1 MRQND
6 WVLTVHCRECG
17 IGGTAHVGNDRRI
30 VWPVLVHEGGCELA
44 DDEDLVESRTGN
56 PVHGHRQSA
65 YAG

>member
-17 IGGTAHVGNDRRI
+17 VGGTARVANDRRI
-30 VWPVLVHEGGCELA
+30 VWPVIVHEGGCELA
-44 DDEDLVESRTGN
+44 DDEDLVESRSGR
-56 PVHGHRQSA
+56 PRHGRRQVA